1 MIVSSGSRG
10 DVLFM
15 PIPLAPY
22 SIRLFNATSHNLLF
36 KIFLFFF
43 SDVEGL
49 VQTMKTLI
57 IDEASRSHF
66 NFMIEVGS
74 LQERFGRVATCSA
87 GGEEIF
93 VPVFLSLSCI
103 LKRCFKG
110 NSQFKEDDC
119 VLVPQYNVRPVV
131 CWCNL
136 MREAVRL
143 VIYVNSD
150 VPIHWFVLQKEQVEK
165 LQDFIMSLIVT
176 PILQGERA
184 GIQT

>member
-10 DVLFM
+10 DVLFT
-15 PIPLAPY
+15 PISLAPY
-22 SIRLFNATSHNLLF
+22 AIRLFNATVHDLLF

-43 SDVEGL
+43 SDFEGH
-49 VQTMKTLI
+49 VQTIKTLV

-66 NFMIEVGS
+66 NRE
-74 LQERFGRVATCSA
+74 EFGRVATCSA

-119 VLVPQYNVRPVV
+119 VVVPQYNVRPVV

-143 VIYVNSD
+143 V
-150 VPIHWFVLQKEQVEK
+150 
-165 LQDFIMSLIVT
+165 T
-176 PILQGERA
+176 
-184 GIQT
+184 